1 MFTQISAHEV
11 MQLLAQWD
19 THEEAWHEAPMSS
32 HEADDIA
39 IGLVEAGMRTWASPG
54 VPPVMRRSL
63 YARIGRSGVCR
74 CAPESALENFRRMA
88 APPRPSSLRNSV
100 RSRARTM
107 RSGWLSAVGSEQ
119 RCSRSRPTRAS
130 PKTA

>member
-88 APPRPSSLRNSV
+88 GTTAPEFLEELRKEPGEDDEEWLAFC
-100 RSRARTM
+100 RRLRAEM
-107 RSGWLSAVGSEQ
+107 LA
-119 RCSRSRPTRAS
+119 
-130 PKTA
+130 